1 MKNHRFLKVLD
12 GQRMHGAGG
21 EGGHNSA
28 SSRMTTMT
36 LLNHTTGYTPAS
48 GTVRTAI
55 KHFLARAGR
64 LINLFVAALIE
75 QRARQASLVLL
86 RSFDDRQLRDI
97 GLDRCT
103 LECGLAEAA
112 KLRIQQQDAVRRSRK
127 TGGAA

>member
-1 MKNHRFLKVLD
+1 
-12 GQRMHGAGG
+12 
-21 EGGHNSA
+21 
-28 SSRMTTMT
+28 MTTMT

-55 KHFLARAGR
+55 RYFLTRAG
-64 LINLFVAALIE
+64 NLVNRFVAALIE

-103 LECGLAEAA
+103 IECSLAEAA
-112 KLRIQQQDAVRRSRK
+112 KLRIQQQAAVRRSQR
-127 TGGAA
+127 GEAA

>member
-1 MKNHRFLKVLD
+1 
-12 GQRMHGAGG
+12 
-21 EGGHNSA
+21 
-28 SSRMTTMT
+28 MTTMT
-36 LLNHTTGYTPAS
+36 LLNHTTGYSPAS

-55 KHFLARAGR
+55 RHFLAGAGR
-64 LINLFVAALIE
+64 LINRFVAALIE

-86 RSFDDRQLRDI
+86 RSFSDRELHDI

-112 KLRIQQQDAVRRSRK
+112 KLRSQQQAAVRRSRK

>member
-1 MKNHRFLKVLD
+1 
-12 GQRMHGAGG
+12 
-21 EGGHNSA
+21 
-28 SSRMTTMT
+28 MTTMT

-55 KHFLARAGR
+55 RYFLTRAG
-64 LINLFVAALIE
+64 NLVNRFVAALIE

-103 LECGLAEAA
+103 IECSLAEAA
-112 KLRIQQQDAVRRSRK
+112 KLRIQQQAAVRRSQR
-127 TGGAA
+127 GGAA

>member
-1 MKNHRFLKVLD
+1 
-12 GQRMHGAGG
+12 
-21 EGGHNSA
+21 
-28 SSRMTTMT
+28 MTTMT

-48 GTVRTAI
+48 GTVRRTI
-55 KHFLARAGR
+55 GYFLTRAGH
-64 LINLFVAALIE
+64 LINRFVAALIE

-112 KLRIQQQDAVRRSRK
+112 RLRLEQQDAVRRSR

>member
-1 MKNHRFLKVLD
+1 
-12 GQRMHGAGG
+12 
-21 EGGHNSA
+21 
-28 SSRMTTMT
+28 MTTMT

-48 GTVRTAI
+48 GTARRTI
-55 KHFLARAGR
+55 GHFLTRAGH
-64 LINLFVAALIE
+64 LINRFVAALIE

-112 KLRIQQQDAVRRSRK
+112 RLRSQQQADVRRRAR
-127 TGGAA
+127 GAA

>member
-1 MKNHRFLKVLD
+1 
-12 GQRMHGAGG
+12 
-21 EGGHNSA
+21 
-28 SSRMTTMT
+28 MTTMT

-48 GTVRTAI
+48 GTVRRAI
-55 KHFLARAGR
+55 GYFLSHAGHLVNR
-64 LINLFVAALIE
+64 FVAALIE

-97 GLDRCT
+97 GLDRGT

-112 KLRIQQQDAVRRSRK
+112 KLRLQQQDAVRRSR

>member
-1 MKNHRFLKVLD
+1 
-12 GQRMHGAGG
+12 
-21 EGGHNSA
+21 
-28 SSRMTTMT
+28 MT
-36 LLNHTTGYTPAS
+36 LLNHTTAYTPAS

-55 KHFLARAGR
+55 GHFLTGTGR
-64 LINLFVAALIE
+64 LVNRFVAALIE

-112 KLRIQQQDAVRRSRK
+112 KLRLEQQDAVRRSK

>member
-1 MKNHRFLKVLD
+1 
-12 GQRMHGAGG
+12 
-21 EGGHNSA
+21 
-28 SSRMTTMT
+28 MT

-48 GTVRTAI
+48 GTVRRTVRY
-55 KHFLARAGR
+55 FLVRAGR
-64 LINLFVAALIE
+64 LINRFVATLIE

-112 KLRIQQQDAVRRSRK
+112 KLRAQQQAAVRRRRQ
-127 TGGAA
+127 GGAA

>member
-1 MKNHRFLKVLD
+1 
-12 GQRMHGAGG
+12 
-21 EGGHNSA
+21 
-28 SSRMTTMT
+28 MT

-55 KHFLARAGR
+55 RHFLARAGR
-64 LINLFVAALIE
+64 LVNRFVAALIE

-112 KLRIQQQDAVRRSRK
+112 RLRSQQQADVRRRAR
-127 TGGAA
+127 GAA